1 MSNLLLENYI
11 KYIIK
16 KEPINKLHIFDFD
29 MTLYDHEKEDWIKKI
44 VIELQK
50 SLKDPQTRVIL
61 CTARTNKT
69 EFITSTEKL
78 LNQNNMSLNDFD
90 QCYFKSAY
98 RKERAPV
105 YKSHVILDEVCAN
118 DNIAYV
124 KFWDDRGDTL
134 EQVRIDLEKHDSNI
148 EYTPVKC

>member
-16 KEPINKLHIFDFD
+16 NEPINTLHIYDFD
-29 MTLYDHEKEDWIKKI
+29 MTLYDHEKEDWIMNI
-44 VIELQK
+44 VAELQN

-69 EFITSTEKL
+69 EHIMSTEEL

-90 QCYFKSAY
+90 QCYFKSEY
-98 RKERAPV
+98 TKEKAPI
-105 YKSHVILDEVCAN
+105 YKSHVILDEICAN

-124 KFWDDRGDTL
+124 KFWDDREDTL
-134 EQVRIDLEKHDSNI
+134 EQVRIDLERHNSNI

>member
-16 KEPINKLHIFDFD
+16 NEPINTLHIYDFD
-29 MTLYDHEKEDWIKKI
+29 MTLYDHEKEDWIMNI
-44 VIELQK
+44 VAELQN

-69 EFITSTEKL
+69 EHIMSTEEL

-90 QCYFKSAY
+90 QCYFKSEY
-98 RKERAPV
+98 RKEKAPI
-105 YKSHVILDEVCAN
+105 YKSHVILDEICAN

-124 KFWDDRGDTL
+124 KFWDDREDTL
-134 EQVRIDLEKHDSNI
+134 EQVRIDLERHNSNI